1 MSKQSKIREDKTC
14 ENCNYVVSERFCG
27 HCGQENV
34 VLDKSFIHLFK
45 HFFEDIT
52 HYDNA
57 FWKTIKF
64 LFLRPGF
71 LPNEYLNGKRKS
83 YLPPVRLYIFA
94 SFITFFI
101 LSLLPNGHQEK
112 SNNHTTNK
120 VKTEGSII
128 EFEREN
134 SLKKLDSIQKFGK
147 ENEKLNP
154 INYWFNRKFYSK
166 LEEIPEAE
174 FNEKFLE
181 AFSHN
186 LPKGIFIYMPIFS
199 LMLWLFQ
206 NKKKWYYFDHAIFTI
221 YYFSFLLLSLL
232 FYNCINSIFYL
243 LPENI
248 FLKIINYIISLITI
262 SYIILYYFIAN
273 KKFYKEKTFTI
284 IIKGIFLVFINLFFL
299 VLTLLLIAFYSILN
313 LH

>member
-57 FWKTIKF
+57 FWKTIKL
-64 LFLRPGF
+64 LFLKPGF
-71 LPNEYLNGKRKS
+71 LPNEYLNGKRMS

-101 LSLLPNGHQEK
+101 LSLLPSEQQEK
-112 SNNHTTNK
+112 SNNQTTNK
-120 VKTEGSII
+120 FKIEDSSI
-128 EFEREN
+128 EFEKEKN
-134 SLKKLDSIQKFGK
+134 GKKLDSIQKFGNK
-147 ENEKLNP
+147 NEK
-154 INYWFNRKFYSK
+154 INDEKNWFLRKFDSK
-166 LEEIPEAE
+166 LDEIPEEE

-181 AFSHN
+181 AFLHN
-186 LPKGIFIYMPIFS
+186 IPKGIFFYMPIFS
-199 LMLWLFQ
+199 LILWLFQ

-221 YYFSFLLLSLL
+221 YYFSFLLLSFL
-232 FYNCINSIFYL
+232 FYKSITFIFYL
-243 LPENI
+243 LPENNL
-248 FLKIINYIISLITI
+248 FKILNYIISLITI
-262 SYIILYYFIAN
+262 SYIVLYYFLAN

-284 IIKGIFLVFINLFFL
+284 VIKGIFLVFLNVFFL
-299 VLTLLLIAFYSILN
+299 VLTLLSIAIYSLINI
-313 LH
+313 H